1 MLEKYRK
8 LSKNGTE
15 LAEDEL
21 NELKSK
27 SQDMRVRMEHIDL
40 QDIVEYSR
48 TVRVKKDIL
57 VTDWFNVSLIC
68 LEEGQEIPPHPEPYA
83 VLFHII
89 DGEGTITVGTKRHDA
104 LPGHALPGHMIF
116 VPGNSIRGISPRT
129 RMSLLGI
136 QQPH

>member
-8 LSKNGTE
+8 SSENGTE

-21 NELKSK
+21 KELKSK
-27 SQDMRVRMEHIDL
+27 SQDMKARMEHIDL

-68 LEEGQEIPPHPEPYA
+68 
-83 VLFHII
+83 
-89 DGEGTITVGTKRHDA
+89 
-104 LPGHALPGHMIF
+104 
-116 VPGNSIRGISPRT
+116 
-129 RMSLLGI
+129 
-136 QQPH
+136 

>member
-1 MLEKYRK
+1 MLEEYRNS
-8 LSKNGTE
+8 SKNETE
-15 LAEDEL
+15 LVENEL
-21 NELKSK
+21 KELKSK
-27 SQDMRVRMEHIDL
+27 SQDKRERMEHIDL
-40 QDIVEYSR
+40 QDIVEYNR

-89 DGEGTITVGTKRHDA
+89 EGEGTITVGSKRHDA
-104 LPGHALPGHMIF
+104 MPGHIIF
-116 VPGNSIRGISPRT
+116 VPSNSIRGIAPRT

>member
-1 MLEKYRK
+1 MLEEHGNQ
-8 LSKNGTE
+8 SKNETKRV
-15 LAEDEL
+15 EDK
-21 NELKSK
+21 LKKLKNK
-27 SQDMRVRMEHIDL
+27 SQDMGSKMEHIVL

-48 TVRVKKDIL
+48 AVRVKKDIL
-57 VTDWFNVSLIC
+57 VTDWFNVVLIC

-89 DGEGTITVGTKRHDA
+89 DGEGTITVGSKRYDA
-104 LPGHALPGHMIF
+104 MPGHIIF
-116 VPGNSIRGISPRT
+116 VPEDSIRGIAPRT

>member
-1 MLEKYRK
+1 MLEEYRNS
-8 LSKNGTE
+8 SKNETE
-15 LAEDEL
+15 LVENEQK
-21 NELKSK
+21 ELKSK
-27 SQDMRVRMEHIDL
+27 SQDKRERMEHIDL

-48 TVRVKKDIL
+48 TARVKKDIL

-89 DGEGTITVGTKRHDA
+89 DGEGTITVGSKRYDA
-104 LPGHALPGHMIF
+104 MPGHIIF
-116 VPGNSIRGISPRT
+116 VPENSIRGIAPRT

>member
-1 MLEKYRK
+1 MLEEYRNS
-8 LSKNGTE
+8 SKKETE
-15 LAEDEL
+15 LVE
-21 NELKSK
+21 NELKELK
-27 SQDMRVRMEHIDL
+27 NGSQDMNGRMEHIDL

-89 DGEGTITVGTKRHDA
+89 EGEGTITVGSKRHDA
-104 LPGHALPGHMIF
+104 MPGHIIF
-116 VPGNSIRGISPRT
+116 VPSNSIRGIAPRT

>member
-1 MLEKYRK
+1 MLEEYRNS
-8 LSKNGTE
+8 SKNETE
-15 LAEDEL
+15 LVE
-21 NELKSK
+21 NELKELK
-27 SQDMRVRMEHIDL
+27 NGSQDMNERMEHIDL

-89 DGEGTITVGTKRHDA
+89 EGEGTITVGSKRHDA
-104 LPGHALPGHMIF
+104 MPGHIIF
-116 VPGNSIRGISPRT
+116 VPSNSIRGIAPRT

>member
-1 MLEKYRK
+1 MLEEYRNS
-8 LSKNGTE
+8 SKNETE
-15 LAEDEL
+15 LVENEQK
-21 NELKSK
+21 ELKSK
-27 SQDMRVRMEHIDL
+27 SQDMKARMEHIDL
-40 QDIVEYSR
+40 QDIVEYSK
-48 TVRVKKDIL
+48 TARVKKDIL

-89 DGEGTITVGTKRHDA
+89 DGEGTITVGSKRYDA
-104 LPGHALPGHMIF
+104 MPGHIIF
-116 VPGNSIRGISPRT
+116 VPEGSIRGIAPCT

>member
-1 MLEKYRK
+1 MLEEYRNS
-8 LSKNGTE
+8 SKNETE
-15 LAEDEL
+15 LVE
-21 NELKSK
+21 NELKELK
-27 SQDMRVRMEHIDL
+27 NGSQDMNGRMEHIDL

-89 DGEGTITVGTKRHDA
+89 EGEGTITVGSKRHDA
-104 LPGHALPGHMIF
+104 MPGHIIF
-116 VPGNSIRGISPRT
+116 VPSNSIRGIAPRT

>member
-1 MLEKYRK
+1 MV
-8 LSKNGTE
+8 KNE
-15 LAEDEL
+15 QK
-21 NELKSK
+21 ELKSK
-27 SQDMRVRMEHIDL
+27 SQDKRERTEHIDL
-40 QDIVEYSR
+40 QDIVEYNR

-89 DGEGTITVGTKRHDA
+89 EGEGTITVGSKRHDA
-104 LPGHALPGHMIF
+104 MPGHIIF
-116 VPGNSIRGISPRT
+116 VPSNSIRGIAPRT

>member
-1 MLEKYRK
+1 MLEEYRNS
-8 LSKNGTE
+8 SKNETE
-15 LAEDEL
+15 LVE
-21 NELKSK
+21 NELKELK
-27 SQDMRVRMEHIDL
+27 NGSQYMNGRMEHIDL
-40 QDIVEYSR
+40 QDIVEYNR

-89 DGEGTITVGTKRHDA
+89 EGEGTITVGSKRHDA
-104 LPGHALPGHMIF
+104 MPGHIIF
-116 VPGNSIRGISPRT
+116 VPSNSIRGIAPRT

>member
-1 MLEKYRK
+1 MLKKYRDS
-8 LSKNGTE
+8 SKNETG
-15 LAEDEL
+15 LVEDEL
-21 NELKSK
+21 KELKSK
-27 SQDMRVRMEHIDL
+27 SQDMMARMEHIDL
-40 QDIVEYSR
+40 QDIIEYSQ
-48 TVRVKKDIL
+48 TVRIKKDIL

-89 DGEGTITVGTKRHDA
+89 DGEGTITVGSKQYDA
-104 LPGHALPGHMIF
+104 MPGHIIF
-116 VPGNSIRGISPRT
+116 VPQDCIRGIAPRK

>member
-27 SQDMRVRMEHIDL
+27 SQDMKARMEHIDL

-89 DGEGTITVGTKRHDA
+89 DGEGTITVGSKRYDA
-104 LPGHALPGHMIF
+104 MPGHMIF
-116 VPGNSIRGISPRT
+116 VPGNSIRGIAPRT

>member
-1 MLEKYRK
+1 MVENK
-8 LSKNGTE
+8 LK
-15 LAEDEL
+15 
-21 NELKSK
+21 ELKRK
-27 SQDMRVRMEHIDL
+27 SQDMSEIMEHIDL
-40 QDIVEYSR
+40 QDIVEYSQ

-68 LEEGQEIPPHPEPYA
+68 LEDGQEIPPHPEPYA

-89 DGEGTITVGTKRHDA
+89 DGEGTITVGSKQYDA
-104 LPGHALPGHMIF
+104 RPGHIIF
-116 VPGNSIRGISPRT
+116 VPQDCIRGIAPRK

>member
-1 MLEKYRK
+1 MVEDGPNK
-8 LSKNGTE
+8 LKN
-15 LAEDEL
+15 
-21 NELKSK
+21 K
-27 SQDMRVRMEHIDL
+27 SQDMMAGMEHIDL
-40 QDIVEYSR
+40 QDIVEYNQ

-89 DGEGTITVGTKRHDA
+89 DGEGTITVGSKLHDA
-104 LPGHALPGHMIF
+104 MPGHIIF
-116 VPGNSIRGISPRT
+116 VPQDCIRGIAPRT

>member
-27 SQDMRVRMEHIDL
+27 SQDMKARMEHIDL
-40 QDIVEYSR
+40 KDIVEYSR
-48 TVRVKKDIL
+48 KVRVKKDIL

-83 VLFHII
+83 VLFH
-89 DGEGTITVGTKRHDA
+89 RSHDICS
-104 LPGHALPGHMIF
+104 GQQYT
-116 VPGNSIRGISPRT
+116 GNSTAHAYEPARDTTATLNRSS
-129 RMSLLGI
+129 ML
-136 QQPH
+136 Q

>member
-1 MLEKYRK
+1 MLKRYRDS
-8 LSKNGTE
+8 SKNETG
-15 LAEDEL
+15 LVEDGL
-21 NELKSK
+21 NEPKSK
-27 SQDMRVRMEHIDL
+27 SQDMMARMEHIDL
-40 QDIVEYSR
+40 QDIVEYNQ

-89 DGEGTITVGTKRHDA
+89 DGEGTITVGTKRYD
-104 LPGHALPGHMIF
+104 ALPGHMIF
-116 VPGNSIRGISPRT
+116 VPGNSIRGIAPRT